1 MLLNCGC
8 RQKSSMQRLIKR
20 ITLALWNRTLCSL
33 SRNNQHLFSIL
44 PSLLRAT
51 LPLKTGLIKPRM
63 VHYRRSFRLLSIYYL
78 TSRLLKRTQ
87 KQGNFTHIP
96 ASKALLLLY
105 RIRQKH
111 STKRQTILLLR
122 QQEQHYTLALSLI
135 SSTTNGLLAVKHVL
149 LPLARLNCEGSK
161 KLNTNRITS

>member
-8 RQKSSMQRLIKR
+8 RQKSSIQRLIKR
-20 ITLALWNRTLCSL
+20 TTLALQNRTLYSL
-33 SRNNQHLFSIL
+33 SRNNQHLFFIL

-51 LPLKTGLIKPRM
+51 LPLKTGLIKPRI

-87 KQGNFTHIP
+87 KQGNFTYIP
-96 ASKALLLLY
+96 AFKALLLLY

-111 STKRQTILLLR
+111 NIKRQTILLLK
-122 QQEQHYTLALSLI
+122 QQEQHYTPALSLI
-135 SSTTNGLLAVKHVL
+135 GSTTNGLLAVKHVL
-149 LPLARLNCEGSK
+149 LLLARLNCEGFR
-161 KLNTNRITS
+161 KLNTNRITL